1 MNTDKLITILDDYLQ
16 LLQSQDDADDDKI
29 TDVKMMIWAIQKDL
43 KTQRWLNNL
52 VVSNQYYKR

>member
-29 TDVKMMIWAIQKDL
+29 TDVKMMIWVIQKDL